1 MMIIRG
7 VPRVYSVYFNAQS
20 VYLWRS
26 RKYTYCDWIILTET
40 ELYQL
45 KRVNMQ

>member
-26 RKYTYCDWIILTET
+26 RKYTYWDRIIPTKT
-40 ELYQL
+40 GKYA
-45 KRVNMQ
+45 VNIWF